1 MWYEHAGG
9 GLWVQMVATVCMFLA
24 GKVEETPR
32 PLREVIMYSYEI
44 RFKKDPAA
52 VQRIRQKVVALLAG
66 LVWSGE
72 RWDFIVKRWAEHRWR
87 FAEAMRS

>member
-1 MWYEHAGG
+1 MQWCEHAGR

-44 RFKKDPAA
+44 RFKKDPVA
-52 VQRIRQKVVALLAG
+52 VQKIRQKVVA
-66 LVWSGE
+66 
-72 RWDFIVKRWAEHRWR
+72 
-87 FAEAMRS
+87 FAC